1 MRPYVIIPA
10 CLLLL
15 VISSCKRDFDCHCVS
30 RGTRTEYIQTV
41 KAENKDEA
49 TKDCA
54 AYMGNINE
62 VTLPGVDCEIAE
74 DE

>member
-1 MRPYVIIPA
+1 MRLYVIIPA

-15 VISSCKRDFDCHCVS
+15 SVSSCKRDFDCHCVS
-30 RGTRTEYIQTV
+30 RGTRSEYV
-41 KAENKDEA
+41 EKVHAENKDEA
-49 TKDCA
+49 TKKCA

-62 VTLPGVDCEIAE
+62 VTLPGVDCDLAE